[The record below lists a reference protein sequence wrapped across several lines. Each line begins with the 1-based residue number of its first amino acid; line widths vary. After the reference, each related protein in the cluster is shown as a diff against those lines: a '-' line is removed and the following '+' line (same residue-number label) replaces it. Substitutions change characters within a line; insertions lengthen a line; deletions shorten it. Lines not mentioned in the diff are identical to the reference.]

1 MKPSLLSKLLHI
13 TEIIEPF
20 YNEYLKMM
28 IATFVV
34 RATYFSE
41 SSKIRI
47 EEEKARLNHLREE
60 VYKEGK

>member
-1 MKPSLLSKLLHI
+1 MKPSLLSKLVHI
-13 TEIIEPF
+13 SEIIEPF

-34 RATYFSE
+34 QATYFSE

-47 EEEKARLNHLREE
+47 EEEKVRLNHLREE